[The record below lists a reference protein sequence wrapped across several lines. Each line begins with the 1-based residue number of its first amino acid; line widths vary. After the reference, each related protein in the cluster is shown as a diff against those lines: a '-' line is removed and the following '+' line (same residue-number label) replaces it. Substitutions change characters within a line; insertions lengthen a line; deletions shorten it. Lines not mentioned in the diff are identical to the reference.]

1 MRLSQVTPAIVLRS
15 WPYGESDKIVTFL
28 TEKHGKITGIAKGAK
43 RSIRRFSNSLEPFS
57 LVNLRFQDRVH
68 GGLAFILASDLQRS
82 FARLSGSLEKITFA
96 SYCVEITDGLIGE
109 REESCSIFE
118 HLKTGLSHLDENS
131 PSLLY
136 LIRFELKLL
145 TLAGYQPAL
154 DNCRRCGKNHRRGET
169 LLWYFSPRDGGVVC
183 QSCSASRKE
192 TQPLLGSTL
201 DLMIDLQ
208 RDENVEHSD
217 LDFSLSAPALKA
229 IRSAVMRFIRLHLD
243 REIKSAPF
251 LYQFYSYKE

>member
-15 WPYGESDKIVTFL
+15 WPYGESDRIVTFL
-28 TEKHGKITGIAKGAK
+28 TERHGKITGIARGAK

-57 LVNLRFQDRVH
+57 LVNLSFQDRIH
-68 GGLAFILASDLQRS
+68 SGLAFILASDLQRS
-82 FARLSGSLEKITFA
+82 FPKLSISLEKITFA

-109 REESCSIFE
+109 REESGAIFE
-118 HLKTGLSHLDENS
+118 HLKNSLIHLDES
-131 PSLLY
+131 SASLLY

-145 TLAGYQPAL
+145 TLAGYQPSL
-154 DNCRRCGKNHRRGET
+154 DKCRRCGKNHRRGES
-169 LLWYFSPRDGGVVC
+169 LLWYFSPRDGGVLC

-192 TQPLLGSTL
+192 SQLLLGSAL

-208 RDENVEHSD
+208 RDGDLEH
-217 LDFSLSAPALKA
+217 LDCSLSTPALKE
-229 IRSAVMRFIRLHLD
+229 IRSAVMRFIRWHMD

-251 LYQFYSYKE
+251 LYRFYSYTE